1 MAVLEMD
8 IRVPISVDVNP
19 KPPWLAG
26 VDAHVGKS
34 AKRTVNMDMS
44 PFFLKKKKEKEKEK
58 SGTFIALYMQ
68 CSQSIYSDDKYQGCC
83 HDLSH

>member
-34 AKRTVNMDMS
+34 AKRTVNMEMS
-44 PFFLKKKKEKEKEK
+44 PFFFKKIRKKK
-58 SGTFIALYMQ
+58 
-68 CSQSIYSDDKYQGCC
+68 
-83 HDLSH
+83 